1 MFNSVNTCWT
11 LVAAFLVY
19 FMQAGFALCE
29 AGFTRAKNT
38 GNILMKNM
46 MDFCIGTP
54 CYWLIGFGIMFGGT
68 GALIGGFDPFIQGDY
83 SHLGLDIPLWVY
95 IVFQTVFC
103 ATAATIVSGSM
114 AERTN
119 FKAYCVY
126 SAMISLVVYPI
137 CGHWMWGG
145 GWLQSM
151 GFHDFA
157 GSAAVH
163 NVGGIIAMLGAALLG
178 PRIGKYDKDGKPHA
192 IPGHNLTAGALGVF
206 ILWFCWFGFNG
217 GSSLSLS
224 TDETM
229 TLTGLVCFNT
239 NLAAAVATC
248 VTMIFTWK
256 RYGKPD
262 VSMTLNGSLAG
273 LVAITAGCDAV
284 SPFGAFIIG
293 FVAGILVVLSVEFFD
308 NIAKIDDYP
317 ICGHWMW
324 GGGWLQ
330 SMGFHDFAGSA
341 AVHNVGGI
349 IAMLGAALLGPRIGK
364 YDKDGK
370 PHAIPGHNLTAGALG
385 VFILW
390 FCWFGFNGGS
400 SLSLSTDETMTLTGL
415 VCFNTNLAAAVAT
428 CVTMIFTWKRY
439 GKPDVSMT
447 LNGSLAGLVAITA
460 GCDAVSPFGAF
471 IIGFVAGILVVLS
484 VEFFDNIAKI
494 DDPVGAVSVHFVNG
508 VWGTIAVGLF
518 SNGGDG
524 VGKGLF
530 YGGGLSQLGIQ
541 LLGLITVDAY
551 VLIVMFIVFKVI
563 DKTIGLRVPA
573 EVEID
578 GLDIHEHGLASAYAG
593 FSISDA
599 NAAAMVPNENT
610 DLGEDDV
617 NKASA
622 RMVDAAVP
630 VVREAAP
637 VIHDGVYDT
646 GMHKVSIIAKLSKFD
661 PLKTALNDLGVTGMT
676 VTQVMGCGIQK
687 GTSEKYRGVPVD
699 STLLP
704 KIKVEVIVSKI
715 SVDSVVEAAKKALYT
730 GHIGDGK
737 IFVYNVT
744 RVVKIRT
751 GEEDFAALQD
761 VE

>member
-308 NIAKIDDYP
+308 
-317 ICGHWMW
+317 H
-324 GGGWLQ
+324 
-330 SMGFHDFAGSA
+330 
-341 AVHNVGGI
+341 
-349 IAMLGAALLGPRIGK
+349 
-364 YDKDGK
+364 
-370 PHAIPGHNLTAGALG
+370 
-385 VFILW
+385 
-390 FCWFGFNGGS
+390 
-400 SLSLSTDETMTLTGL
+400 
-415 VCFNTNLAAAVAT
+415 
-428 CVTMIFTWKRY
+428 
-439 GKPDVSMT
+439 
-447 LNGSLAGLVAITA
+447 
-460 GCDAVSPFGAF
+460 
-471 IIGFVAGILVVLS
+471 
-484 VEFFDNIAKI
+484 IAKI

-551 VLIVMFIVFKVI
+551 VLIVMFLVFRSS
-563 DKTIGLRVPA
+563 TRPSACASPQRWRSTAWTSASTAWLP
-573 EVEID
+573 
-578 GLDIHEHGLASAYAG
+578 LTLASPSPTPTRRPW
-593 FSISDA
+593 FP
-599 NAAAMVPNENT
+599 MRTPTWV
-610 DLGEDDV
+610 
-617 NKASA
+617 
-622 RMVDAAVP
+622 RMTSTRLRP
-630 VVREAAP
+630 GWWTPPSPWCGRLLRSS
-637 VIHDGVYDT
+637 
-646 GMHKVSIIAKLSKFD
+646 M
-661 PLKTALNDLGVTGMT
+661 TACTT
-676 VTQVMGCGIQK
+676 PEC
-687 GTSEKYRGVPVD
+687 
-699 STLLP
+699 
-704 KIKVEVIVSKI
+704 
-715 SVDSVVEAAKKALYT
+715 
-730 GHIGDGK
+730 
-737 IFVYNVT
+737 T
-744 RVVKIRT
+744 RCPSS
-751 GEEDFAALQD
+751 QS
-761 VE
+761 

>member
-1 MFNSVNTCWT
+1 MFSSVNTCWT
-11 LVAAFLVY
+11 LVGAFLVY

-54 CYWLIGFGIMFGGT
+54 CYWLIGFGLMFGGT

-126 SAMISLVVYPI
+126 SAAISLVVYPI

-163 NVGGIIAMLGAALLG
+163 NVGGVIALLGAWMLG
-178 PRIGKYDKDGKPHA
+178 PRIGKYDKNGKPHA

-224 TDETM
+224 TDATM
-229 TLTGLVCFNT
+229 TLTGLVC
-239 NLAAAVATC
+239 
-248 VTMIFTWK
+248 
-256 RYGKPD
+256 
-262 VSMTLNGSLAG
+262 
-273 LVAITAGCDAV
+273 
-284 SPFGAFIIG
+284 
-293 FVAGILVVLSVEFFD
+293 
-308 NIAKIDDYP
+308 
-317 ICGHWMW
+317 
-324 GGGWLQ
+324 
-330 SMGFHDFAGSA
+330 
-341 AVHNVGGI
+341 
-349 IAMLGAALLGPRIGK
+349 
-364 YDKDGK
+364 
-370 PHAIPGHNLTAGALG
+370 
-385 VFILW
+385 
-390 FCWFGFNGGS
+390 
-400 SLSLSTDETMTLTGL
+400 
-415 VCFNTNLAAAVAT
+415 
-428 CVTMIFTWKRY
+428 
-439 GKPDVSMT
+439 
-447 LNGSLAGLVAITA
+447 
-460 GCDAVSPFGAF
+460 
-471 IIGFVAGILVVLS
+471 
-484 VEFFDNIAKI
+484 
-494 DDPVGAVSVHFVNG
+494 
-508 VWGTIAVGLF
+508 
-518 SNGGDG
+518 
-524 VGKGLF
+524 
-530 YGGGLSQLGIQ
+530 
-541 LLGLITVDAY
+541 VDAY
-551 VLIVMFIVFKVI
+551 VVIVMFIIFKII
-563 DKTIGLRVPA
+563 DKTLGLRVPA

-593 FSISDA
+593 FAISDA
-599 NAAAMVPNENT
+599 NSAAMTPNENT

-617 NKASA
+617 TKASA
-622 RMVDAAVP
+622 KQMDAAVP
-630 VVREAAP
+630 VVREP

-646 GMHKVSIIAKLSKFD
+646 GMHKVSIIAKLAKFD
-661 PLKTALNDLGVTGMT
+661 QLKTALNDLGVTGMT

-687 GTSEKYRGVPVD
+687 GTPEKYRGVPVD
-699 STLLP
+699 TTLLP
-704 KIKVEVIVSKI
+704 KIKVEVIVSRI
-715 SVDSVVEAAKKALYT
+715 SVDAVVEAAKKALYT

-751 GEEDFAALQD
+751 GEEDYAALQD

>member
-1 MFNSVNTCWT
+1 MFSSVNTCWT
-11 LVAAFLVY
+11 LVGAFLVY

-54 CYWLIGFGIMFGGT
+54 CYWLIGFGLMFGGT

-126 SAMISLVVYPI
+126 SAAISLVVYPI

-163 NVGGIIAMLGAALLG
+163 NVGGVIAMLGAALLG

-239 NLAAAVATC
+239 NLAAAVSTC
-248 VTMIFTWK
+248 VTMLFTWK

-273 LVAITAGCDAV
+273 LVAITAGCDTV

-308 NIAKIDDYP
+308 NIAK
-317 ICGHWMW
+317 
-324 GGGWLQ
+324 
-330 SMGFHDFAGSA
+330 
-341 AVHNVGGI
+341 V
-349 IAMLGAALLGPRIGK
+349 
-364 YDKDGK
+364 
-370 PHAIPGHNLTAGALG
+370 
-385 VFILW
+385 
-390 FCWFGFNGGS
+390 
-400 SLSLSTDETMTLTGL
+400 
-415 VCFNTNLAAAVAT
+415 
-428 CVTMIFTWKRY
+428 
-439 GKPDVSMT
+439 
-447 LNGSLAGLVAITA
+447 
-460 GCDAVSPFGAF
+460 
-471 IIGFVAGILVVLS
+471 
-484 VEFFDNIAKI
+484 
-494 DDPVGAVSVHFVNG
+494 DDPVGAVSVHFANG

-518 SNGGDG
+518 STGANTEHA
-524 VGKGLF
+524 GLF
-530 YGGGLSQLGIQ
+530 YGGGLAQLGTQ
-541 LLGLITVDAY
+541 LLGLLLTHQLLVA
-551 VLIVMFIVFKVI
+551 LLEFRF
-563 DKTIGLRVPA
+563 
-573 EVEID
+573 
-578 GLDIHEHGLASAYAG
+578 LDRFT
-593 FSISDA
+593 FS
-599 NAAAMVPNENT
+599 
-610 DLGEDDV
+610 
-617 NKASA
+617 
-622 RMVDAAVP
+622 
-630 VVREAAP
+630 
-637 VIHDGVYDT
+637 
-646 GMHKVSIIAKLSKFD
+646 
-661 PLKTALNDLGVTGMT
+661 
-676 VTQVMGCGIQK
+676 
-687 GTSEKYRGVPVD
+687 
-699 STLLP
+699 
-704 KIKVEVIVSKI
+704 
-715 SVDSVVEAAKKALYT
+715 
-730 GHIGDGK
+730 
-737 IFVYNVT
+737 
-744 RVVKIRT
+744 
-751 GEEDFAALQD
+751 
-761 VE
+761 